1 MGTSLGLIE
10 KQKSET
16 KTLIQ
21 EFSQPV
27 QSSLDKLNTPNNPAP
42 IHPGGKKLT
51 KKHASTHPDP

>member
-10 KQKSET
+10 KQKWEA

-42 IHPGGKKLT
+42 YTLGGKN
-51 KKHASTHPDP
+51 

>member
-10 KQKSET
+10 KQKSTT

-27 QSSLDKLNTPNNPAP
+27 QSSLDKLNTPNNPTP
-42 IHPGGKKLT
+42 YTLGEKN
-51 KKHASTHPDP
+51 